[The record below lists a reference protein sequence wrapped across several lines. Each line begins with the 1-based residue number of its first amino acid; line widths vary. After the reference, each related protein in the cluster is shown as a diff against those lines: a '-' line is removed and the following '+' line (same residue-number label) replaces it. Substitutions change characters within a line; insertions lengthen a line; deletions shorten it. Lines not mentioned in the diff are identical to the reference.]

1 MRQADP
7 GTAYRGIA
15 PEAAC
20 KRSSKPDTRRAEL
33 VDLIVSTV
41 TINRPDRPRVFSDL
55 KLFEPITKS
64 RLPHRATTKNADR
77 ACCDPPGSES
87 ITCRLQEVWP
97 SARSAR
103 PAPIPQTGA
112 AMALISP
119 GSTSKP
125 VHEPVHGSLRRPLD
139 ANYRA
144 LPYGARVA
152 AVMDG
157 CAVRLGQIGRRAD
170 PGDLRG
176 QYSGGGLWRC

>member
-1 MRQADP
+1 M
-7 GTAYRGIA
+7 
-15 PEAAC
+15 
-20 KRSSKPDTRRAEL
+20 
-33 VDLIVSTV
+33 
-41 TINRPDRPRVFSDL
+41 
-55 KLFEPITKS
+55 S
-64 RLPHRATTKNADR
+64 RLSRYAITKNADR

-125 VHEPVHGSLRRPLD
+125 VHEPVHGSVRRPLD

-152 AVMDG
+152 A
-157 CAVRLGQIGRRAD
+157 
-170 PGDLRG
+170 
-176 QYSGGGLWRC
+176 